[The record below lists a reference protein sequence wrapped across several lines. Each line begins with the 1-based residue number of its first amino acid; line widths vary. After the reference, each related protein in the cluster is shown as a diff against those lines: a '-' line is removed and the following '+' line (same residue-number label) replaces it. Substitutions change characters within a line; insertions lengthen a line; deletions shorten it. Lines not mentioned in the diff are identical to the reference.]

1 MRNQSA
7 TDEMKIHVY
16 TMCWNEEDLLPFF
29 LKHYERFADKIVA
42 YDNMSSDRTPQI
54 LDAHPLCERR
64 TLDTGEQIRDDL
76 LLKFKNNAWK
86 ESRGQADWVIVCDA
100 DEFIFHPDLPAYLNS
115 CKQRAITIPH
125 PTGFSMV
132 SDSWPEP
139 SRQIW
144 EQVKEGRP
152 DLFFSKKAVFDPDA
166 IREINYKPGAHLSYP
181 EGRIKEERDP
191 NLKLLHYKYIGGVK
205 KLAERRDR
213 FSQRLSLVNKM
224 FGWGTKATSRD
235 AFREHYYEK
244 SLAKPLKL
252 DYQAPTNEPQ
262 PRKIL
267 FIAGVGGLADVA
279 RTAGLAIALDSA
291 KYEVYLAHKLNGG
304 SPPLIVPFKSVPIT
318 SVPSTK
324 AHEAA
329 SQGKSVFDLET
340 LEKFIWEDIRVIREL
355 SPDIVIGDMRQS
367 LSVSTRLTGTP
378 YINIVNA
385 QWSPF
390 ADLAFELPHN
400 PLASLLPPPIAQLAA
415 TLAAPLGFAA
425 HIAPLNLVRL
435 KYGLPPIDW
444 DIKQVYSFGDYTL
457 YPDVPELIP
466 TRTLPATHRYIGPVL
481 WSPQTALPDWWQDL
495 PDTRPMIYL
504 NLGSSGQH

>member
-1 MRNQSA
+1 MAEAVTLSHVVRPVVLAQS
-7 TDEMKIHVY
+7 
-16 TMCWNEEDLLPFF
+16 
-29 LKHYERFADKIVA
+29 
-42 YDNMSSDRTPQI
+42 
-54 LDAHPLCERR
+54 LD
-64 TLDTGEQIRDDL
+64 
-76 LLKFKNNAWK
+76 
-86 ESRGQADWVIVCDA
+86 
-100 DEFIFHPDLPAYLNS
+100 
-115 CKQRAITIPH
+115 
-125 PTGFSMV
+125 
-132 SDSWPEP
+132 PE
-139 SRQIW
+139 
-144 EQVKEGRP
+144 
-152 DLFFSKKAVFDPDA
+152 
-166 IREINYKPGAHLSYP
+166 
-181 EGRIKEERDP
+181 
-191 NLKLLHYKYIGGVK
+191 
-205 KLAERRDR
+205 
-213 FSQRLSLVNKM
+213 
-224 FGWGTKATSRD
+224 
-235 AFREHYYEK
+235 
-244 SLAKPLKL
+244 
-252 DYQAPTNEPQ
+252 
-262 PRKIL
+262 
-267 FIAGVGGLADVA
+267 
-279 RTAGLAIALDSA
+279 
-291 KYEVYLAHKLNGG
+291 KYEVHLTCDPRYSFLFADLPFHVIPLKSSIPEAQMVERLAGG
-304 SPPLIVPFKSVPIT
+304 GPIFDVASLDAYVKEELFLI
-318 SVPSTK
+318 
-324 AHEAA
+324 E
-329 SQGKSVFDLET
+329 
-340 LEKFIWEDIRVIREL
+340 EL